1 MFFNPNNPDKS
12 FDVYVDKN
20 PKDTI
25 PIKYT
30 TVQDVKDTINK
41 LEKLYKSKK
50 YDHSRISK
58 VAMILRVRL
67 EAIKKNF
74 KNAKQ
79 ILERLNLSKKYVSF
93 LKKRTKL
100 SDKDRFKLNFDG

>member
-1 MFFNPNNPDKS
+1 
-12 FDVYVDKN
+12 
-20 PKDTI
+20 
-25 PIKYT
+25 
-30 TVQDVKDTINK
+30 
-41 LEKLYKSKK
+41 
-50 YDHSRISK
+50 
-58 VAMILRVRL
+58 MILRVRL

-100 SDKDRFKLNFDG
+100 SDKERLKLNFDG